1 MSRVMESAAHAAAPV
16 PAARQFLT
24 FQLAGEMYAVGILNI
39 KEIIECGALTSV
51 PMMPGFIRGVINLRG
66 SVVPVVD
73 LDARFGRAPSKI
85 GKRSCIVIIEA
96 EAEGEFQDVGV
107 LVDSVSEVLDIA
119 DADIEPAPTFGS
131 GIRSDFVSGM
141 GKVSG
146 RFVILLELSRV
157 LAVEELATLARDPD
171 TAAH

>member
-1 MSRVMESAAHAAAPV
+1 M
-16 PAARQFLT
+16 
-24 FQLAGEMYAVGILNI
+24 
-39 KEIIECGALTSV
+39 
-51 PMMPGFIRGVINLRG
+51 
-66 SVVPVVD
+66 
-73 LDARFGRAPSKI
+73 
-85 GKRSCIVIIEA
+85 
-96 EAEGEFQDVGV
+96 
-107 LVDSVSEVLDIA
+107 LDIA

>member
-1 MSRVMESAAHAAAPV
+1 MNRVMESAGHTAAPA

-39 KEIIECGALTSV
+39 KEIIECGTLTSV
-51 PMMPGFIRGVINLRG
+51 PMMPEFIRGVINLRG

-73 LDARFGRAPSKI
+73 LNARFGRPPSGI

-96 EAEGEFQDVGV
+96 ETEGEFQDVGV

-119 DADIEPAPTFGS
+119 DSDIEPAPTFGA

-141 GKVSG
+141 GKVAG
-146 RFVILLELSRV
+146 RFVILLELTRV
-157 LAVEELATLARDPD
+157 LAVEEMAALALDSQAVT
-171 TAAH
+171 H